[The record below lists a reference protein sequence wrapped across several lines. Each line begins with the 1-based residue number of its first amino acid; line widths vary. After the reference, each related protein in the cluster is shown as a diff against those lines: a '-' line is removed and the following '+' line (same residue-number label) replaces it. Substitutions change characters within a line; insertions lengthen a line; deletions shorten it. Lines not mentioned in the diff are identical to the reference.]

1 MPCRGRE
8 FQKEKQ
14 WFPLKIATIFL
25 KERKLGTFCSLEA
38 FYCNMHEAHCW
49 HTNYISLHNLCWCL
63 SAGKQ
68 DKSVSEGP
76 EPLRS
81 FMAASFRFHP
91 ASDEAV
97 TIVLGHSSD
106 PLLPT
111 ACSDIALLLGTTVS
125 KQASHDTKS
134 LTKVIQAHLFSPNRT
149 VRGGKPY
156 NFKALRRHNGAL
168 S

>member
-1 MPCRGRE
+1 MVSTENRNN
-8 FQKEKQ
+8 
-14 WFPLKIATIFL
+14 IFL

-68 DKSVSEGP
+68 DKSVSGP
-76 EPLRS
+76 EPIRS

-106 PLLPT
+106 PLLRYCT
-111 ACSDIALLLGTTVS
+111 FTRNYSI
-125 KQASHDTKS
+125 
-134 LTKVIQAHLFSPNRT
+134 
-149 VRGGKPY
+149 
-156 NFKALRRHNGAL
+156 KAGIT
-168 S
+168 

>member
-1 MPCRGRE
+1 MYSYGKPKVPCRGRE

-25 KERKLGTFCSLEA
+25 KERQLGTFCSLEA

-134 LTKVIQAHLFSPNRT
+134 LTKVIQAHLFSPKQDSE
-149 VRGGKPY
+149 GGK
-156 NFKALRRHNGAL
+156 AV
-168 S
+168 